1 MAAAA
6 ARQHGTSWP
15 ANPDSPLTPEE
26 DYIFDIQ
33 GWLVVDGVFTDA
45 ELVAASQQDGGQS
58 LLSEHPRVAGYVEEL
73 CGPGYRLDSAV
84 EPVPPG
90 RLGPGG
96 GPELRGGAVDGERG
110 LRLRYENRAAVV
122 RAATGGTHDISLQAG
137 RARLCRGL
145 RVVAALGDCDG
156 DSGLVLSACSHKSSI
171 PAPQQV
177 LDGLEV
183 EGTTTTV
190 QLRKG
195 QLLVAA
201 ATLLA
206 GVRGAPASLLQ
217 AEFIAANVTALGP
230 AKFPTLPPPGELHR
244 PRSAL

>member
-1 MAAAA
+1 M
-6 ARQHGTSWP
+6 
-15 ANPDSPLTPEE
+15 
-26 DYIFDIQ
+26 
-33 GWLVVDGVFTDA
+33 
-45 ELVAASQQDGGQS
+45 
-58 LLSEHPRVAGYVEEL
+58 
-73 CGPGYRLDSAV
+73 
-84 EPVPPG
+84 
-90 RLGPGG
+90 
-96 GPELRGGAVDGERG
+96 
-110 LRLRYENRAAVV
+110 V

-156 DSGLVLSACSHKSSI
+156 DSGLVLSACSHMQH
-171 PAPQQV
+171 PGAATGPGRAGGRGHDD
-177 LDGLEV
+177 DG
-183 EGTTTTV
+183 V